1 MMKKLFA
8 LMLALCLALSAV
20 SFAAAE
26 DAVRVY
32 ALKGPTGIGMVKVM
46 NDNDGTYDFT
56 LSGAPDEVVAAVVSG
71 NADIAAVPTNLAATL
86 YNKTQGGVQ
95 LLALNTL
102 GVLSIL
108 TSDESIQTVA
118 DLAGRTLY
126 ATGQGS
132 TLEYVLNYILEANG
146 LTDKVTVEYKAE
158 HAELATLAA
167 ASEVDIAMLPEPN
180 VTSVLMQNESFRIA
194 LDVTALFG
202 EAAVAKGTEG
212 ATMSMGCVIV
222 RREFAEQHPDK
233 VAAFMAAYEE
243 SVTFVNADPD
253 AASQMVEAQGILPKA
268 AVAKRAIPNCHIVFV
283 SGAEMKEQ
291 IVGLFQILFDANAKS
306 VGGALPGEDFYY
318 AAE

>member
-1 MMKKLFA
+1 MKKLFA
-8 LMLALCLALSAV
+8 MMLALCLALSAV

-32 ALKGPTGIGMVKVM
+32 ALKGPTGMGMVKVM

-132 TLEYVLNYILEANG
+132 TPEYVLNYILEANG
-146 LTDKVTVEYKAE
+146 LTDKVNVEYKAE

-167 ASEVDIAMLPEPN
+167 AGEVDIAMLPEPN

-194 LDVTALFG
+194 LDVTALFN
-202 EAAVAKGTEG
+202 EAAAAKG
-212 ATMSMGCVIV
+212 A
-222 RREFAEQHPDK
+222 
-233 VAAFMAAYEE
+233 
-243 SVTFVNADPD
+243 
-253 AASQMVEAQGILPKA
+253 
-268 AVAKRAIPNCHIVFV
+268 
-283 SGAEMKEQ
+283 
-291 IVGLFQILFDANAKS
+291 
-306 VGGALPGEDFYY
+306 
-318 AAE
+318 